1 MVKLYAAR
9 ATKVTLD
16 YGDEIWRQ
24 EGMVW
29 TTKEGVVIGFEP
41 KSLDAM
47 IQQVEGLGNVKVVVS
62 HAKVFIKNDINPR
75 GDI

>member
-1 MVKLYAAR
+1 MVKLYAAK
-9 ATKVTLD
+9 ATKVTMD

-29 TTKEGVVIGFEP
+29 TTKDGAVIGFEP

-47 IQQVEGLGNVKVVVS
+47 IQQVEGLGNVRVVVS
-62 HAKVFIKNDINPR
+62 SAKVVIKHDINPR